1 MKLSPKIEKAI
12 VRAAELHRNQERKGS
27 GTPYVVHPY
36 SVAFL
41 LAHYT
46 DDEDVVCA
54 GLLHDILED
63 VPGYGEGR
71 MREEFGDR
79 ICDIVKEVSEDR
91 DPLISGHFFPEIW
104 KERKDGY
111 IENLKNDS
119 EEALLIACADKIQNL
134 RSLIDGY
141 AEHGEGLWEHF
152 RSRKED
158 MLWFYQTV
166 LAVISERFQHPLVD
180 DLKSS
185 LEEAKKTVFS
195 GRESISIEDH
205 SLRS

>member
-1 MKLSPKIEKAI
+1 MFLTPKIERAI
-12 VRAAELHRNQERKGS
+12 VRAAELHRHQERKGS
-27 GTPYVVHPY
+27 GAPYIVHPY
-36 SVAFL
+36 AVAFL

-63 VPGYGEGR
+63 VPSYGEDR

-79 ICDIVKEVSEDR
+79 ICDIVKEVTEDR
-91 DPLISGHFFPEIW
+91 NPLVVGHLFPEKNNW

-111 IENLKNDS
+111 IDNLKNDS

-141 AEHGEGLWEHF
+141 SRHDEQLWENF
-152 RSRKED
+152 RSGKED
-158 MLWFYQTV
+158 MLWFYETV
-166 LAVISERFQHPLVD
+166 FEVIAERFTHPLVD
-180 DLKSS
+180 DLKHT
-185 LEEAKKTVFS
+185 LEDAKQKVFLV
-195 GRESISIEDH
+195 GK
-205 SLRS
+205 